1 MELRH
6 QGIVFTE
13 RSQRYMVETLKL
25 IQATHDMEVAKYKG
39 LVDAKRDTDEKTDEP
54 DRINDEDTTAT
65 S

>member
-1 MELRH
+1 
-6 QGIVFTE
+6 
-13 RSQRYMVETLKL
+13 MVETLKL